1 VIFTSANGV
10 DQFFTYFFRAF
21 KDMRHLGG
29 VRMAAVGPATAARL
43 EALRLEVDLTPKKF
57 EAQQIAREL
66 SRQES
71 LENRRIL
78 LIRAEVA
85 TPELP
90 ALLEDQ
96 GAIVDD
102 IAGYRTVAETELDP
116 AVEADLREAGADWVT
131 FTSGST
137 VEHFHARFDLPD
149 LCRRFP
155 DLRCATIGP
164 ETSKALREL
173 GLAPAVEAKPHT
185 VEGLIEAL
193 VDSERKL
200 RPTSAKND

>member
-1 VIFTSANGV
+1 LGLNGYDWVIFTSANGV

-29 VRMAAVGPATAARL
+29 VRLAAVGPATAARL

-116 AVEADLREAGADWVT
+116 AVEADLSRE
-131 FTSGST
+131 SGPT
-137 VEHFHARFDLPD
+137 HRPKPA
-149 LCRRFP
+149 CGY
-155 DLRCATIGP
+155 GP
-164 ETSKALREL
+164 
-173 GLAPAVEAKPHT
+173 
-185 VEGLIEAL
+185 
-193 VDSERKL
+193 
-200 RPTSAKND
+200 